1 MNDNEKLA
9 IYILSGITFLTGC
22 IAIILGCILTPRVL
36 DNDDSHNQ
44 NTTRTVNNTNREVE
58 INNSLGVD
66 LEEEYHSRDITR
78 IETKSSLHQTLEEV
92 RQQIQSMRSL
102 EKAVEE
108 DKNEEEEIM
117 MTFSPSYFVDF
128 RPLEEVSETDF

>member
-22 IAIILGCILTPRVL
+22 IAIILGCILSPRVL
-36 DNDDSHNQ
+36 DNEDSHNQ
-44 NTTRTVNNTNREVE
+44 NTTTTVNNTNREVG
-58 INNSLGVD
+58 NN
-66 LEEEYHSRDITR
+66 LETYHSRDITR
-78 IETKSSLHQTLEEV
+78 IDTHSSLHQTLEEV

-102 EKAVEE
+102 ENAVEE

>member
-9 IYILSGITFLTGC
+9 IYILSGFTFLTGC
-22 IAIILGCILTPRVL
+22 IAIILGCIYTPQVS
-36 DNDDSHNQ
+36 DNEDSHNQ
-44 NTTRTVNNTNREVE
+44 NTTRRVNNTNRAVG
-58 INNSLGVD
+58 NN
-66 LEEEYHSRDITR
+66 LEESNSRDITR
-78 IETKSSLHQTLEEV
+78 VNSNSSLHQTLEEV
-92 RQQIQSMRSL
+92 RKQIQSMRNL
-102 EKAVEE
+102 ENAVEE